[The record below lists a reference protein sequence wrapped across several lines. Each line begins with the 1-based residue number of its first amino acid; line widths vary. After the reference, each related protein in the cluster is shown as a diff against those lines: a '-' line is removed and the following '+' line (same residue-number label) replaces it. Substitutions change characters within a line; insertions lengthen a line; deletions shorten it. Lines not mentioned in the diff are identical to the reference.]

1 MENKGL
7 NSASEA
13 YYEKQ
18 NIYEIFSKAEDYPK
32 KVDEFLKKNIK
43 GGKIL
48 DAGCGSGKFLSLLEE
63 LVNEYVGIDLS
74 KEQIKEAQ
82 TKINKSNSV
91 LQVGD
96 LEKLDFSD
104 NSFDFII
111 SPWVLGTIT
120 SEEKRKNVIDELK
133 RVLKSNGVIYLI
145 ENDCIGEFEEL
156 RNHMK
161 KTEDYNNWLMKQ
173 GFQIVEKIETN
184 FQFSTLEEARN
195 VFGEI
200 YGKQIKSKI
209 KGEKINHHILIFEYK
224 LTQ

>member
-1 MENKGL
+1 M
-7 NSASEA
+7 
-13 YYEKQ
+13 
-18 NIYEIFSKAEDYPK
+18 
-32 KVDEFLKKNIK
+32 
-43 GGKIL
+43 
-48 DAGCGSGKFLSLLEE
+48 
-63 LVNEYVGIDLS
+63 
-74 KEQIKEAQ
+74 
-82 TKINKSNSV
+82 
-91 LQVGD
+91 
-96 LEKLDFSD
+96 
-104 NSFDFII
+104 
-111 SPWVLGTIT
+111 
-120 SEEKRKNVIDELK
+120 
-133 RVLKSNGVIYLI
+133 I

-200 YGKQIKSKI
+200 YGKQIKRKI